1 MYCKECGKEIDEDS
15 IFCSFCGTK
24 VNDAR
29 NKSSEENESLQNN
42 ENSEIFKL
50 IFNKMLAFPV
60 SLTSRHLVNSK
71 EWWNGELSIASNAIL
86 LCNGK
91 TFAINNIIEF
101 FLKYYNAQETTE
113 DNIASCFKSAVKA
126 ALHDYKHK
134 KAGDLYIVCV
144 KEWWKY
150 RRELYCIVQ
159 ITDTGYKYIDGVVTY
174 F

>member
-71 EWWNGELSIASNAIL
+71 EWW
-86 LCNGK
+86 
-91 TFAINNIIEF
+91 
-101 FLKYYNAQETTE
+101 
-113 DNIASCFKSAVKA
+113 
-126 ALHDYKHK
+126 
-134 KAGDLYIVCV
+134 
-144 KEWWKY
+144 KY